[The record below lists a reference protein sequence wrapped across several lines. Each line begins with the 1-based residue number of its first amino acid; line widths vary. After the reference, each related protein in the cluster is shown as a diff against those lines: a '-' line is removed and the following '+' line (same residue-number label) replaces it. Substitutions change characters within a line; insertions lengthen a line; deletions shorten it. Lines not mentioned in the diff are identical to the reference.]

1 MHAICTEIGYISQN
15 TLFSNYF
22 PKPYLWLRFF
32 SIQKFIDLNSNLKKI
47 DFVSIETL
55 KEFLI
60 LIEDKANFDRLNFRV
75 NELKSFLK
83 DDKQIEV

>member
-1 MHAICTEIGYISQN
+1 M
-15 TLFSNYF
+15 
-22 PKPYLWLRFF
+22 
-32 SIQKFIDLNSNLKKI
+32 NSNLKKI

-55 KEFLI
+55 KNFLI
-60 LIEDKANFDRLNFRV
+60 LIEDKANFDRLNFWV